1 MASLAYASETGTAKD
16 LAWRCWSYLSLRGV
30 DAAEP
35 RPLDDGDVF
44 GRPDAPLTVV
54 FAATCGDG
62 ACPGDSK
69 KTWARLLSKAAPRLD
84 GARYALYGLGDA
96 RYGHKFCAFAR
107 KLDARLAQLGA
118 APAVP
123 RALGDSATAA
133 GVEGPLAS
141 FLAALAGSL
150 GVDDGDGRVGDE
162 APASAEA
169 YAPGYASRKTDAPAD
184 DGDGYDSAA
193 LALGCFDASP
203 PAAATLE
210 ATARLTADDWWQEVR
225 HVTFSTAAAYGA
237 GDVAVVLPRNADADV
252 GRALAILRRRDAALG
267 LDETFAFESRRGSQ
281 FRPPRP
287 PLPGAATLR
296 RVLSA
301 CRDLGAPPR
310 PEALGIMA
318 LFASDAEQRDKLVE
332 LATAK
337 GRNFFREYVRSERRS
352 LLDVLED
359 FDSAAP
365 PVDALLDA
373 LDWLRPRQYSIASP
387 RGGESLE
394 LCVARARYDT
404 PLGQRRFGLA
414 SSWLCGLR
422 PGARALV
429 AVKRGA
435 FAAPPDAAPLVFV
448 GPGTGVAPA
457 RAMIAARAPGARTL
471 LFFGCRDEKKDR
483 LYADEFAERYP
494 GLDVDVS
501 VSRHAEPAKRRRVTA
516 ALRARGAEVVDL
528 LLTGGAHFFVA
539 GNAQMA
545 SDVTDVLLDVL
556 VAHCA
561 QLDAK
566 KAGALLRKLD
576 REKRFA
582 VEGFG

>member
-1 MASLAYASETGTAKD
+1 MGNKLSAAGLGNDDSSRRKAERSQLKKKD
-16 LAWRCWSYLSLRGV
+16 LKKEQEQKAKERKERLKALEDARAGHGKRTSRG
-30 DAAEP
+30 AAE
-35 RPLDDGDVF
+35 LDALKKQQSVRTDPG
-44 GRPDAPLTVV
+44 
-54 FAATCGDG
+54 AAW
-62 ACPGDSK
+62 PE
-69 KTWARLLSKAAPRLD
+69 PN
-84 GARYALYGLGDA
+84 RYALYGLGDA

-123 RALGDSATAA
+123 RALGDAATAA
-133 GVEGPLAS
+133 GVEGPWLPSSRPSRGRWAS
-141 FLAALAGSL
+141 TTATA
-150 GVDDGDGRVGDE
+150 
-162 APASAEA
+162 ASATRRPRPRRITRRATPQENR
-169 YAPGYASRKTDAPAD
+169 GPAG
-184 DGDGYDSAA
+184 GDGYDSAA

-225 HVTFSTAAAYGA
+225 HVTLDGR
-237 GDVAVVLPRNADADV
+237 GLRRGRVAVVLPRNADADF
-252 GRALAILRRRDAALG
+252 RPRRRWRRDAA
-267 LDETFAFESRRGSQ
+267 RRPE
-281 FRPPRP
+281 RLPRP
-287 PLPGAATLR
+287 RRAA
-296 RVLSA
+296 A
-301 CRDLGAPPR
+301 A
-310 PEALGIMA
+310 EALGIMA

-332 LATAK
+332 LATAR
-337 GRNFFREYVRSERRS
+337 GRNLFREYVRSERRS

-435 FAAPPDAAPLVFV
+435 FAAPPDAAPLIFV
-448 GPGTGVAPA
+448 GPARASRP

-483 LYADEFAERYP
+483 LYADEFAGR
-494 GLDVDVS
+494 G
-501 VSRHAEPAKRRRVTA
+501 TA

-566 KAGALLRKLD
+566 KAGALRKLD